1 MLYTRKKSQDKL
13 ASLAHFFLNSGSPGS
28 LKLVPGGPNFE
39 LSYATTAVLPYLL
52 GLSGGNDYGD
62 IAQVK
67 RLVNRRIADHESML
81 MTPLLDFLR
90 SRKDQGVRIFGIEE
104 GDSSR
109 RAPTVSFVV
118 KGKSSRQIAESF
130 DAKNVITGEKI
141 DIRLEFDGECSMP
154 TAYA

>member
-1 MLYTRKKSQDKL
+1 
-13 ASLAHFFLNSGSPGS
+13 

-52 GLSGGNDYGD
+52 GLSGGSDYGD

-81 MTPLLDFLR
+81 MIPLLDFLR

-130 DAKNVITGEKI
+130 DAKNAGVRWGMFYANRLCVGPLRLGPEGVVRISFVHYNTVDEVYRIIEGLKEVI
-141 DIRLEFDGECSMP
+141 
-154 TAYA
+154 